1 VCWLLTAYF
10 GPQTDRDVLI
20 SFYRKVHPFGP
31 GWRRIRAIAGV
42 TAEEAA
48 QYAHGDNFPLAL
60 LGWFAGVTL
69 ILSSLFTVGNLL
81 YERFTFMWILL
92 AMSVISGWLL
102 IWVVRRLWS

>member
-48 QYAHGDNFPLAL
+48 LYARGDNFPLAL

-92 AMSVISGWLL
+92 AMSVLSGWML